1 MATLTADQ
9 VRHIAKLARLRLT
22 DEEVEK
28 FAPELSSILQ
38 YIDTLSKV
46 NTENI
51 EPTSQ
56 VTGLTN
62 RLREDVIATD
72 TPSPDSLLQTSAL
85 PIIDHQIA
93 TPPAHG

>member
-1 MATLTADQ
+1 VTKLTADQ

-22 DEEVEK
+22 DAEVEK

-38 YIDTLSKV
+38 YIDKLSEV

-51 EPTSQ
+51 EPTAQ

-62 RLREDVIATD
+62 KFREDEIKMD
-72 TPSPDSLLQTSAL
+72 NPSPDSLLQTSAL
-85 PIIDHQIA
+85 SIIDHQIA